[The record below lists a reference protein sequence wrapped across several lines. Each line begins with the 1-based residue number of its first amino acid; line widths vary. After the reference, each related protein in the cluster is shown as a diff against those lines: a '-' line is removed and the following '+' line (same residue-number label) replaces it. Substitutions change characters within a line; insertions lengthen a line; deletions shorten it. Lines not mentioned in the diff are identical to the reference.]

1 MSSMFYLLLVEITIL
16 LHFLF
21 VLFVAAGGL
30 LLLRWPRLV
39 WLHMPMLLW
48 GIYIQFSGGYCPL
61 TPLEKYFRQMAG
73 MQTYEGGF
81 INQYIMPILYPRGL
95 THEMQIVIGVV
106 LVFINVIYYSLFL
119 YRRRRKQKE

>member
-1 MSSMFYLLLVEITIL
+1 MSSTLYLLLVEITIL
-16 LHFLF
+16 LHFMF

-30 LLLRWPRLV
+30 LLLRWPRIV
-39 WLHMPMLLW
+39 WIHLPMLLW
-48 GIYIQFSGGYCPL
+48 GIYIQFSGGICPL

-95 THEMQIVIGVV
+95 THETQIMIGIG
-106 LVFINVIYYSLFL
+106 LVFVNMIYYSLFL
-119 YRRRRKQKE
+119 YRQRHKQKD

>member
-95 THEMQIVIGVV
+95 THEMQIVIGVEIGRAH
-106 LVFINVIYYSLFL
+106 F
-119 YRRRRKQKE
+119 